1 MSLLLSALEHGII
14 KIKGTGPVWEQGSVH
29 NHGGN
34 GLGNPGTLGSELSG
48 KGAAGAPKKPTAW
61 RPRSIL
67 LNILE
72 MTLVQDL
79 PISAKRVERVV
90 RWGLSVSAA
99 ITQRLMTARVL
110 IHVCDCLLN
119 MHVGANY
126 VLALGY
132 RLGRSCIHPFIHQ
145 PGNNQCLLNSPYLP
159 GRSSSERGICNPV
172 HIKYT

>member
-1 MSLLLSALEHGII
+1 MSLLLSALEHGLI
-14 KIKGTGPVWEQGSVH
+14 KIKGTGPVWGQGSVY

-61 RPRSIL
+61 LPRSIL

-79 PISAKRVERVV
+79 PISAKRVGRVV
-90 RWGLSVSAA
+90 RWGLSVNAA
-99 ITQRLMTARVL
+99 IIQRLMTARVL
-110 IHVCDCLLN
+110 IHVCDYLLN
-119 MHVGANY
+119 MHVSVNF
-126 VLALGY
+126 VLALGR
-132 RLGRSCIHPFIHQ
+132 RLGHSCIHPCIHQ
-145 PGNNQCLLNSPYLP
+145 SGNNQCLLNSPYLP